1 MMGFAT
7 ARPVLHSLQCTTL
20 LISHPACLL
29 HLTPAGHPERPD
41 RLRAV
46 EAALEAEK
54 FQMLA
59 RVEAPRAPLETIAL
73 CHPMDYIEALRDA
86 TPKEGIVHLDADTS
100 MSPGSFEAAL
110 RAAGGAIHAVD
121 EVVAKKAANAFV
133 ATRPPGHHAETA
145 RPMGFCFFDNAAIAA
160 RYAQDKHG
168 IARAAIVDFDVHHG
182 NGSQEIFWA
191 DKTVMY
197 CSTHQM
203 PLFPGTGAIGESGDY
218 NTVVN
223 APLRPGDGAEKFRDA
238 FESRILPRL
247 TEFAPELVIISAGFD
262 AHYRDPLANINLEEA
277 DFAWAT
283 QKIMDIAD
291 RHAGGRVVSL
301 LEGGYDLQA
310 LGNSVAAHVNAL
322 MRG

>member
-1 MMGFAT
+1 M
-7 ARPVLHSLQCTTL
+7 STL
-20 LISHPACLL
+20 LITHPACLD
-29 HLTPAGHPERPD
+29 HLTPSGHPERPD

-46 EAALEAEK
+46 ERALEAEK
-54 FQMLA
+54 FQSLERA
-59 RVEAPRAPLETIAL
+59 QAPAAALEIIAL
-73 CHPMDYIEALRDA
+73 CHPMEYITELRDA
-86 TPKEGIVHLDADTS
+86 SPKEGLVHIDADTA

-110 RAAGGAIHAVD
+110 RAAGGGIFAVD
-121 EVVAKKAANAFV
+121 EVMAKKADNAFV

-160 RYAQDKHG
+160 RYARQRYG

-191 DKTVMY
+191 DKSVMY

-203 PLFPGTGAIGESGDY
+203 PLFPGTGAVIESGEY

-223 APLRPGDGAEKFRDA
+223 APLRPGDGGEAFRDA
-238 FESRILPRL
+238 FENRILPRL
-247 TEFAPELVIISAGFD
+247 REYRPELIVISAGFD
-262 AHYRDPLANINLEEA
+262 AHVRDPLANINLIEG
-277 DFAWAT
+277 DFTWAT
-283 QKIMDIAD
+283 QKIMDVAD
-291 RHAGGRVVSL
+291 HSAEGRVVSM

-310 LGNSVAAHVNAL
+310 LGNSAAAHVMAL